1 MLLLLSL
8 ASSALLAPGFR
19 GVQLLESTPTFAR
32 SPASRMCQ
40 TPTEPAGDVANVG
53 KRSALKGWFTST
65 TLDLATVVGSARL
78 ATATIKAG
86 ASLESRAKSAYYSYS
101 EVASGCTP
109 LQLATVRGEA
119 GVVKALVDAGASLE
133 AVGGIGST
141 PLQLAVGRFMRDDAI
156 NACKSM
162 DVVKTLIG
170 AGASFEVA
178 AGNTPLN
185 CIKNTPLQIAI
196 LGGKPEVIK
205 LLTEAGAPLEAF
217 GEMKITP
224 LQLAICMSEMD
235 AVRALIEAGASL
247 EEARGGV
254 VSSVNEQIVSTEVG
268 LTPLEYAIYKG
279 KVEAMKLLLEA
290 GAPIEGTLTQTY
302 ILAQALAALASPNPN
317 PNPNPTPNT
326 NPNANL

>member
-8 ASSALLAPGFR
+8 ACSALLSPGFR
-19 GVQLLESTPTFAR
+19 SVQLLESTPAFAR

-65 TLDLATVVGSARL
+65 TLDVATVFGSARL

-86 ASLESRAKSAYYSYS
+86 ASLESRAKSAYSDS
-101 EVASGCTP
+101 FASGCTP

-133 AVGGIGST
+133 ADGGIGST
-141 PLQLAVGRFMRDDAI
+141 PLQFAVANAI
-156 NACKSM
+156 NASKSM

-290 GAPIEGTLTQTY
+290 GAPIEVTLTQTY

>member
-19 GVQLLESTPTFAR
+19 GVQLLKSTPAFAR
-32 SPASRMCQ
+32 SPASRMGQ

-65 TLDLATVVGSARL
+65 TLDVATVFGSARL

-86 ASLESRAKSAYYSYS
+86 ASLESRAKSAFFQYR

-133 AVGGIGST
+133 ADGGIGST
-141 PLQLAVGRFMRDDAI
+141 PLQFAVANAI
-156 NACKSM
+156 NASKSM

-254 VSSVNEQIVSTEVG
+254 VSSVNEQIISTEVG
-268 LTPLEYAIYKG
+268 LTPLEWAIYKG

-290 GAPIEGTLTQTY
+290 GAPIEVTLTQTY